1 MDTQPSIEAEWPF
14 LLTLLPD
21 DLEASA
27 RELGALTR
35 KREVKR
41 AADLLRLALVYGFC
55 GWSLRNTALWAGEA
69 GVAQL
74 GAPALFQRLC
84 QAGPWLG
91 RLLLQL
97 LAERAQAALPRQD
110 GLRIV
115 LRDATGVSE
124 PGSAGTD
131 FRVHV
136 SFDLGTLTMAALA
149 VTTAEGGETFGRLAV
164 QPGDLVLGDAGHWQ
178 RAGIAAVGAA
188 GGAVI
193 VRVNWHNLALTDRA
207 GTPLD
212 LWGLLRGLAPTE
224 VGEWEVQTAPCAA
237 APDPVRGRLIA
248 LRKSPQAA
256 EAARRRVRRNASKDG
271 KTPSALA
278 LEAAEYVLVFT
289 TLAGDRLGATAV
301 LELYRFRWQGE
312 LAFKRLKSLLHL
324 AALPAQGDA
333 LGYTFLAAKLLGAV
347 LIEALSHRWVAFSPW
362 GYRPQAAGV
371 DLAGVSDAVG
381 NAAARDWR
389 RAHPGPMGGQRRP
402 TDAGVSRHAPAETPE
417 SGRPRPRALP

>member
-1 MDTQPSIEAEWPF
+1 MDTQPSIEEEWPF

-35 KREVKR
+35 KREVKS

-69 GVAQL
+69 QVAHL

-91 RLLLQL
+91 RLLVQM

-115 LRDATGVSE
+115 LRDATGISE

-131 FRVHV
+131 FRVHL
-136 SFDLGTLTMAALA
+136 SFDLGTLTMAALE
-149 VTTAEGGETFGRLAV
+149 VTTAQGGETLGRLPVA
-164 QPGDLVLGDAGHWQ
+164 PGDIVIGDAGHWQ
-178 RAGIAAVGAA
+178 RAGIAAVVAA
-188 GGAVI
+188 GGEVI
-193 VRVNWHNLALTDRA
+193 VRVNWHNLALTDRE

-224 VGEWEVQTAPCAA
+224 VGEGEVQTAP
-237 APDPVRGRLIA
+237 APEAPAPVPGRLIA

-256 EAARRRVRRNASKDG
+256 EAARREVRRKASKDG
-271 KTPSALA
+271 RTPSALA
-278 LEAAEYVLVFT
+278 LEAAEYVLRFT
-289 TLAGDRLGATAV
+289 TLTAARLVATAV
-301 LELYRFRWQGE
+301 LELYRFRWQVE
-312 LAFKRLKSLLHL
+312 LAFKRLKTLMHL
-324 AALPAQGDA
+324 EALPAQGDA
-333 LGYTFLAAKLLGAV
+333 LGHTFLAAKLLGAL

-362 GYRPQAAGV
+362 GYRPPAAGV
-371 DLAGVSDAVG
+371 HLAGVSDDAG
-381 NAAARDWR
+381 NAATRDWR
-389 RAHPGPMGGQRRP
+389 RAHLGPMGVERRAA
-402 TDAGVSRHAPAETPE
+402 DAGVSRHAPAQTP
-417 SGRPRPRALP
+417 

>member
-21 DLEASA
+21 DLETSA

-35 KREVKR
+35 KREVKS

-69 GVAQL
+69 GVAHL

-91 RLLLQL
+91 RLLVQL
-97 LAERAQAALPRQD
+97 LAARAQATLPRQD

-115 LRDATGVSE
+115 LRDATAISE

-136 SFDLGTLTMAALA
+136 SFDLGTLTMAALEL
-149 VTTAEGGETFGRLAV
+149 TTVAGGETFGRLV
-164 QPGDLVLGDAGHWQ
+164 VEPGDLVLGDAGHWQ
-178 RAGIAAVGAA
+178 RAGIAAVVAA
-188 GGAVI
+188 GGEVI

-212 LWGLLRGLAPTE
+212 LWGRLRGLAPTE
-224 VGEWEVQTAPCAA
+224 VGEWEVQTAPGAA
-237 APDPVRGRLIA
+237 APEPVPGRLIA
-248 LRKSPQAA
+248 LRKSPRAA
-256 EAARRRVRRNASKDG
+256 EAARRKVRRTASKDG

-289 TLAGDRLGATAV
+289 TLTAARLGATEV
-301 LELYRFRWQGE
+301 LELYRFRWQVE

-324 AALPAQGDA
+324 DALPAQGEA

-347 LIEALSHRWVAFSPW
+347 LMEDLGHRWVAFSPW
-362 GYRPQAAGV
+362 GYRPRAAGI
-371 DLAGVSDAVG
+371 DLAGLSDAAG
-381 NAAARDWR
+381 DAAARDWR
-389 RAHPGPMGGQRRP
+389 CAHPSPMGSERRP
-402 TDAGVSRHAPAETPE
+402 TDAGVSRHAPA
-417 SGRPRPRALP
+417 

>member
-1 MDTQPSIEAEWPF
+1 MDTQLSIEEEWPF

-35 KREVKR
+35 KREVKS

-69 GVAQL
+69 GVAHL

-91 RLLLQL
+91 RLLVQM
-97 LAERAQAALPRQD
+97 LAERAQATLPRQD

-115 LRDATGVSE
+115 LRDATAISE

-136 SFDLGTLTMAALA
+136 SFDLGTLTMAAVE
-149 VTTAEGGETFGRLAV
+149 VTTAQGGETFGRLAV
-164 QPGDLVLGDAGHWQ
+164 EPGDLLLGDAGHWQ
-178 RAGIAAVGAA
+178 RAGIAAVVAA
-188 GGAVI
+188 GGDVI
-193 VRVNWHNLALTDRA
+193 VRVNWHNLALADRA

-212 LWGLLRGLAPTE
+212 LWRLLRGLAPTE
-224 VGEWEVQTAPCAA
+224 VGEWEVQTVPGDQ

-289 TLAGDRLGATAV
+289 TLAGDRLGATEV
-301 LELYRFRWQGE
+301 LELYRFRWQVE

-324 AALPAQGDA
+324 DALPAQGDA
-333 LGYTFLAAKLLGAV
+333 LGYTFLAAKLLGAA

-362 GYRPQAAGV
+362 GYRPPAAGV
-371 DLAGVSDAVG
+371 DLAGVSDAAG
-381 NAAARDWR
+381 NAAARGRR
-389 RAHPGPMGGQRRP
+389 RAHAGPMGGERRAA
-402 TDAGVSRHAPAETPE
+402 DAGVSRHTPAQTP
-417 SGRPRPRALP
+417 